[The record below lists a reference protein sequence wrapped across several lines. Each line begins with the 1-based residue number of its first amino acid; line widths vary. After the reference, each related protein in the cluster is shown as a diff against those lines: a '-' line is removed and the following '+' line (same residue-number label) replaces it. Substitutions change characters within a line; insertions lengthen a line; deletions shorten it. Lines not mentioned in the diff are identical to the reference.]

1 MRTMTALVSAFVGAG
16 LASGEEI
23 GSFFAVYGEDA
34 IWAIASASLTLAA
47 AGSRLASLIRT
58 AGCDELLTRLFG
70 SYAPLVYA
78 VIGVFYLA
86 VLSVMIAG
94 ASVIG
99 SLLSLA
105 PAVSVATVLTLLYGL
120 SHLPQAA
127 TRANL
132 WVTPC
137 VLSLVVGA
145 SVYSLLYHDMAI
157 LLPSSPIPPCRPL
170 ISGLSYV
177 SYNLLLSLPILAGL
191 PTASRSSVYAGGL
204 SAGIVLALLLGCLV
218 TVVLCHDASSPM
230 VMLSVAQ
237 MQHDVCFYAYA
248 AALAMALVT
257 SGLSAL
263 VGVTMHLPPMPREVG
278 TLLTL
283 TVALIISQIGFSV
296 LVDTILPIL
305 SLPTVLVTLRLL
317 LPVRGDTPRHS
328 TRR

>member
-1 MRTMTALVSAFVGAG
+1 MMALTSAFVGAG
-16 LASGEEI
+16 LASGEEV

-34 IWAIASASLTLAA
+34 LWAIISASLTLAV
-47 AGSRLASLIRT
+47 AGSRLASLVRRV
-58 AGCDELLTRLFG
+58 GCDGLPSHLFG

-78 VIGVFYLA
+78 VMGIFYLA
-86 VLSVMIAG
+86 VLSVMVAG
-94 ASVIG
+94 AAVIG
-99 SLLSLA
+99 STLSLA
-105 PAVSVATVLTLLYGL
+105 PAVSVATVLTLLYVL

-132 WVTPC
+132 VVTPC

-170 ISGLSYV
+170 ISGLAYV

-191 PTASRSSVYAGGL
+191 PPMSRLSVYAGGL
-204 SAGIVLALLLGCLV
+204 LAGIALALLLGCLV

-230 VMLSVAQ
+230 VMLSVAR
-237 MQHDVCFYAYA
+237 MQHDACFYAYI
-248 AALAMALVT
+248 AALSVALVT

-263 VGVTMHLPPMPREVG
+263 VGATMHLSLPRELG

-283 TVALIISQIGFSV
+283 SVALIISQIGFSA
-296 LVDTILPIL
+296 LVDTILPLL
-305 SLPTVLVTLRLL
+305 SLPTILITLRLL

-328 TRR
+328 KRQ

>member
-1 MRTMTALVSAFVGAG
+1 MMALVSAFVGAG

-23 GSFFAVYGEDA
+23 GSFFAVYGENA
-34 IWAIASASLTLAA
+34 VWAIASASLTLAV
-47 AGSRLASLIRT
+47 AGSRLASLVRT
-58 AGCDELLTRLFG
+58 AGCDALLTRLFG

-78 VIGVFYLA
+78 VIGIFYLA
-86 VLSVMIAG
+86 VLSAMVAG

-105 PAVSVATVLTLLYGL
+105 PAISVATVLTLLYVL
-120 SHLPQAA
+120 SHLSQAA
-127 TRANL
+127 TCANL

-145 SVYSLLYHDMAI
+145 SVYSLLYHDMVI

-170 ISGLSYV
+170 LSGLSYV

-191 PTASRSSVYAGGL
+191 PSASRVSIYAGGL

-230 VMLSVAQ
+230 VMLSVAR
-237 MQHDVCFYAYA
+237 MQHDVCFYAYVT
-248 AALAMALVT
+248 ALGMALVT

-263 VGVTMHLPPMPREVG
+263 VGVTMYLPPMPREVG
-278 TLLTL
+278 ILLTL
-283 TVALIISQIGFSV
+283 TVALVISQIGFSV

-317 LPVRGDTPRHS
+317 LPVRGDTLRH
-328 TRR
+328 